1 MPYNAPTCYCLVVP
15 VPVSLS
21 PTSRC
26 ATLLFSISILHCQ
39 VKTLTGQTQ
48 LFLNVWIFS
57 NRPLQLGFLLRIF
70 LIYESG
76 RFKGGGVTV
85 SFPRYYLLLDDERMR
100 VT

>member
-1 MPYNAPTCYCLVVP
+1 MPYNAPTCYWCDKSNIKLPFFYFVMQLELVHCPIPSLCKVALSVP

-39 VKTLTGQTQ
+39 VKTLTDQTQ

-57 NRPLQLGFLLRIF
+57 NRPLQLGFLLQF
-70 LIYESG
+70 
-76 RFKGGGVTV
+76 F
-85 SFPRYYLLLDDERMR
+85 
-100 VT
+100 